1 MLDVIESVS
10 KNNKENSNFKFMWL
24 NTEINGEFASLFGVS
39 EYPKI
44 VIFSA
49 GKRNKF
55 LVNDGPIEAS
65 QLRKILSRN
74 LLKLVS

>member
-1 MLDVIESVS
+1 MLDVIESVQ

-24 NTEINGEFASLFGVS
+24 NTEINGEFASLFGIT

-55 LVNDGPIEAS
+55 LVNDGPIEVS
-65 QLRKILSRN
+65 QLRKILC
-74 LLKLVS
+74 